1 MKTLTGVLILL
12 IASVLTA
19 CETSDA
25 TLQDQ
30 GRSHSYIL
38 GFHDGR
44 HSGISE
50 AGNPFDHYIRDEDRF
65 VHNNEYKQGWLDGE
79 TEGKKL
85 QAQAA
90 SAGAVLGAATAA
102 ANVNKEV
109 KKNQDFDKIGEDA
122 LKGTDTS
129 TLKNLGN

>member
-1 MKTLTGVLILL
+1 
-12 IASVLTA
+12 
-19 CETSDA
+19 
-25 TLQDQ
+25 
-30 GRSHSYIL
+30 L

-65 VHNNEYKQGWLDGE
+65 VNNNEYKQGWLDGE

>member
-1 MKTLTGVLILL
+1 MKILTGILVLLV
-12 IASVLTA
+12 ASVLTA

-65 VHNNEYKQGWLDGE
+65 ANNDEYKQGWLAGE

-90 SAGAVLGAATAA
+90 SAGAALGAATAA

-109 KKNQDFDKIGEDA
+109 KKNQDFDKIGKDA
-122 LKGTDTS
+122 LKDTDTS
-129 TLKNLGN
+129 TLENLSD

>member
-1 MKTLTGVLILL
+1 MKILTGILVLLV
-12 IASVLTA
+12 ASVLTA

-65 VHNNEYKQGWLDGE
+65 AHNDEYKHGWLAGE

-102 ANVNKEV
+102 SNVNKEV
-109 KKNQDFDKIGEDA
+109 KKNQDVDKIGKDA
-122 LKGTDTS
+122 LKDTDTS
-129 TLKNLGN
+129 TLKNLSN

>member
-1 MKTLTGVLILL
+1 
-12 IASVLTA
+12 
-19 CETSDA
+19 
-25 TLQDQ
+25 
-30 GRSHSYIL
+30 
-38 GFHDGR
+38 
-44 HSGISE
+44 
-50 AGNPFDHYIRDEDRF
+50 
-65 VHNNEYKQGWLDGE
+65 
-79 TEGKKL
+79 L